1 MCGASMFS
9 RLGVNSQGE
18 PQLFRSERSERWWEG
33 RQRSRQAGKL
43 WKSKPGKEGGREGG
57 GLWGRAAQGRR
68 VHMPGRGSGG

>member
-1 MCGASMFS
+1 MFS

-18 PQLFRSERSERWWEG
+18 LQLFRSERSERWWEG

-57 GLWGRAAQGRR
+57 
-68 VHMPGRGSGG
+68 SGDVLLKGEESTCQEEGVAGEA